1 MGAREFFEAAR
12 RASDDYAR
20 CERQLLA
27 LKYRAESLGG
37 GTSSGAVAGSG
48 HDALERR
55 VVAKADV
62 ERTLEG
68 RMARDEALMSVAA
81 SVLFGGED
89 VDQHDGLSALV
100 PSFWAEAL
108 WWHYLQ
114 DMKWSDVSD
123 VLGYSPSYLKAVARQ
138 ALDVVDAYGLASV
151 ADGMG
156 FAEDSTE

>member
-1 MGAREFFEAAR
+1 MTAREFFEAVR
-12 RASDDYAR
+12 DASDDYAR

-27 LKYRAESLGG
+27 LRYRAESLGG
-37 GTSSGAVAGSG
+37 GTSSGATAGSS
-48 HDALERR
+48 HDSLERR
-55 VVAKADV
+55 VVVKADV
-62 ERTLEG
+62 ERALEG
-68 RMARDEALMSVAA
+68 RMACDEALMSMAA

-114 DMKWSDVSD
+114 GLTWSGVAD
-123 VLGYSPSYLKAVARQ
+123 VLGYSESHLKAVARQ